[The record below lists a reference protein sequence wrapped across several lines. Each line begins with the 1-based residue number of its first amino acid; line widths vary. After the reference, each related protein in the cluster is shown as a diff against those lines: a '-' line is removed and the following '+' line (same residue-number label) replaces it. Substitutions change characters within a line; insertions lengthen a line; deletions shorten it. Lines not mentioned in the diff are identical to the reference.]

1 LTATTYKTIADKAE
15 GIYKDKGSKFLAFGF
30 PVSSVDNIKEIL
42 DEIKKKHHGAKHHCY
57 AYRIGENTFRMND
70 DGEPSHT
77 AGKPIYNQILSGNL
91 TNILI
96 VVVRYFGG
104 ILLGTGGLTN
114 AYKSAT
120 INMLENAN
128 IISMT
133 LCRYYKISF
142 KYSVIDKVFRI
153 IKEEKLELK
162 EQLIDLDSF
171 IVTGIPVE
179 REKILMSRFKRINDV
194 NISAID

>member
-1 LTATTYKTIADKAE
+1 MTATTYRTIAGKAE

-30 PVSSVDNIKEIL
+30 PVSSVDNTKEIL
-42 DEIKKKHHGAKHHCY
+42 VEIKKKHHGARHHCY
-57 AYRIGENTFRMND
+57 AYRIGEDTFRMND
-70 DGEPSHT
+70 DGEPSNT

-120 INMLENAN
+120 INMLQNAK
-128 IISMT
+128 IISKT

-142 KYSVIDKVFRI
+142 KYNVMDEVFRI
-153 IKEEKLELK
+153 IKEEKLEQK
-162 EQLIDLDSF
+162 EQVIDMDCF
-171 IVTGIPVE
+171 IISGIPVD
-179 REKILMSRFKRINDV
+179 REEFLLSRFKRISSV
-194 NISAID
+194 NITAID